1 MACSRPTGL
10 LVAGY
15 KGNQNLL
22 TLTRRSHQLWKTLST
37 SVAGD
42 KRLAAE
48 RVNRGPA
55 PDFVSQLCKNRN
67 TDDFP
72 SAPLIQS
79 SYLKSIRDH
88 DAAVLGFTKTNT
100 TRWEG
105 SPRPPPP
112 NPSPVSRFSCRV
124 QHVQKKP
131 APRGTGRRSSSPNS
145 RAPPVLS
152 QP

>member
-55 PDFVSQLCKNRN
+55 PDSVSQLCKNRN

-100 TRWEG
+100 RWEG

-112 NPSPVSRFSCRV
+112 TPPLSRAFPAGSY
-124 QHVQKKP
+124 HVQKKP